1 MLTADAVAVNPALVA
16 PAGTV
21 TVDGTVIALLLLAKL
36 TVRPPLSAGPFSVT
50 VQASSVD
57 PNRALRVQLNE
68 LKVVLAVAPIP
79 LRLITVVSPLEALLA
94 IVS

>member
-57 PNRALRVQLNE
+57 PNRALLVQLNE

>member
-1 MLTADAVAVNPALVA
+1 
-16 PAGTV
+16 
-21 TVDGTVIALLLLAKL
+21 
-36 TVRPPLSAGPFSVT
+36 
-50 VQASSVD
+50 
-57 PNRALRVQLNE
+57 VQLNE